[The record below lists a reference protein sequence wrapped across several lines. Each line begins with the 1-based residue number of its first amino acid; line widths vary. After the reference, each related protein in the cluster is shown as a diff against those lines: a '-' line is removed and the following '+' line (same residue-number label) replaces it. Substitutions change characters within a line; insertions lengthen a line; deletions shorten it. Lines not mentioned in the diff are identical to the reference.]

1 MRGHFSRSTGE
12 MTPADTSF
20 SAFDLVPAIFKL
32 IRKARGTSTKAIG
45 MRFGQSWRNYQF
57 IEAGRHGASLAQIK
71 CFAEATDSDPYA
83 ILIAQF
89 IRSPRFALRTADNKL
104 ATILLM
110 VLEEFDADYG
120 DAVAELDAGVL
131 TTELS
136 RAFQELGRLAQ
147 LRQSQRLGLL
157 TQPEHPCTSQFPSPE
172 DETDPSPGS

>member
-1 MRGHFSRSTGE
+1 
-12 MTPADTSF
+12 MTLADTSF

-32 IRKARGTSTKAIG
+32 IRRARGASTKAVG
-45 MRFGQSWRNYQF
+45 KRFGQSWRNYQF
-57 IEAGRHGASLAQIK
+57 IEAGRHGASLAQVQ

-110 VLEEFDADYG
+110 VIEEFDADYG

-136 RAFQELGRLAQ
+136 RAFQELGRLAKA
-147 LRQSQRLGLL
+147 RQAQRLGLL
-157 TQPEHPCTSQFPSPE
+157 GEPEGPCKGQFRPPEGEADPPSR
-172 DETDPSPGS
+172 S